1 MLNNKKVVVVLP
13 AYNAART
20 LRRTVEEIPREIVDE
35 VILTDD
41 ASRDNTSDL
50 AQELGLITIRH
61 DHNRGYGGNQ
71 KTCYTAALARGADIV
86 VMLHPDY
93 QYTPKLVSAMASMI
107 AYGEYDA
114 RVWPRAFSAEAR
126 CKGGMPLYKYIAN
139 RGLTFIE
146 NMLIWEKMSEYHT
159 GYRAWSRELLERLP
173 LLSCSD
179 DFVFDNQMVV
189 QAVYFGFRIGEI
201 SCPTK
206 YFEEAS
212 SINFQR
218 SVTYGFGVL
227 GTAMDLRLKR
237 WGLAKPA
244 FLADVP
250 YERLL
255 LEGSGAMR
263 SRFRVSRLTRAIHHR
278 RSNRLQASNTVS
290 TLRWMQP
297 QGHPACRFRS
307 TRALAYAIYALTLA
321 VVDFYLVHCHP
332 RATLAG

>member
-1 MLNNKKVVVVLP
+1 MLNKKKVVVVLP

-41 ASRDNTSDL
+41 ASRDNTSEL
-50 AQELGLITIRH
+50 ALELGLITIRH

-114 RVWPRAFSAEAR
+114 VLASRILGRGALQ
-126 CKGGMPLYKYIAN
+126 GGMPLYKYVAN

-146 NMLIWEKMSEYHT
+146 NILIGHKMSEYHS
-159 GYRAWSRELLERLP
+159 GYRAWSREVLQRLP
-173 LLSCSD
+173 LLSCSE
-179 DFVFDNQMVV
+179 DFVFDNQMIV
-189 QAVYFGFRIGEI
+189 QALYFGFHIGEI

-206 YFEEAS
+206 YFKEAS

-227 GTAMDLRLKR
+227 GTALDLRLKR
-237 WGLAKPA
+237 WGLAKPS
-244 FLADVP
+244 FLADAP
-250 YERLL
+250 FERLPA
-255 LEGSGAMR
+255 EGSVESIPGIL
-263 SRFRVSRLTRAIHHR
+263 S
-278 RSNRLQASNTVS
+278 
-290 TLRWMQP
+290 
-297 QGHPACRFRS
+297 
-307 TRALAYAIYALTLA
+307 
-321 VVDFYLVHCHP
+321 
-332 RATLAG
+332 